1 MKDSSAAVDHQPE
14 QESQQ
19 QQSSNSRRPSEIPE
33 TVLLYEPL
41 SSEPLLGSDSSSS
54 NKANDSKEQ
63 KNVPHPFLI
72 KPFSRPLPF
81 IDSQIGGDKIS
92 YVTFSNIL
100 YTILIGWW
108 LALFIFLT
116 GILCLITGFPYF
128 QGLRLL
134 SLSKFVF
141 YPFGYYA
148 YLDKGKSGPPN
159 IIGRILFY
167 IFASVL
173 IFIPFL
179 CGIIVAWELIF
190 YIPMAKFLTKLIPVI
205 FKNIHRLHFAKLVN
219 DNPEVGHL
227 PVALTYKS
235 GGLIYF
241 KYNIFSFEVIYLNL
255 YPFIFL
261 SLYYGLLGSIDP
273 VGGTL
278 ISIIGTIPCMYV
290 IGVCTEI
297 VSSRCGL
304 VLGSLINAGF
314 TGLVELILF
323 YFSIRKELGDVVR
336 AAVTGAFLMNLLVI
350 PGLSMLA
357 AGIKWKEIKLNR
369 KVQSVSGTFL
379 FLAIVAVFFPAIFY
393 GIYGHSR
400 IKCNE
405 CYGFKGNFYLRDNSY
420 SNCSQCTIKTL
431 DNLDD
436 DEIYT
441 QMARPLMYTVSCFM
455 PIVYGVGLFFSIKT
469 HKYIYDEFEAEQA
482 GEGENGGANL
492 KTWVCIVILLVS
504 CVLFSFISEILTDFM
519 PEAIGKMGLTERFV
533 GLVFYTLVPAIA
545 EFMNA
550 VRFALEGNMG
560 LSLEIG
566 NQGAMV
572 VSLIQMPA
580 LVLMSLL
587 IGSKSSKGSFTLM
600 FEMID
605 VFAVIISVLLR
616 NSMLMENSINYFT
629 GFAFLVV
636 FLLITIVYYFDP
648 Y

>member
-1 MKDSSAAVDHQPE
+1 
-14 QESQQ
+14 
-19 QQSSNSRRPSEIPE
+19 
-33 TVLLYEPL
+33 
-41 SSEPLLGSDSSSS
+41 
-54 NKANDSKEQ
+54 
-63 KNVPHPFLI
+63 
-72 KPFSRPLPF
+72 
-81 IDSQIGGDKIS
+81 
-92 YVTFSNIL
+92 
-100 YTILIGWW
+100 
-108 LALFIFLT
+108 
-116 GILCLITGFPYF
+116 
-128 QGLRLL
+128 
-134 SLSKFVF
+134 
-141 YPFGYYA
+141 
-148 YLDKGKSGPPN
+148 
-159 IIGRILFY
+159 
-167 IFASVL
+167 
-173 IFIPFL
+173 
-179 CGIIVAWELIF
+179 
-190 YIPMAKFLTKLIPVI
+190 MAKFITNLIPII
-205 FKNIHRLHFAKLVN
+205 FKNIHRLHIGKLVN
-219 DNPEVGHL
+219 ENPEVGHM

-235 GGLIYF
+235 GGFIYF
-241 KYNIFSFEVIYLNL
+241 KYNVFSFEVIYLNL
-255 YPFIFL
+255 YPFIIL
-261 SLYYGLLGSIDP
+261 SLYYGLLGSIEP
-273 VGGTL
+273 VAGTL
-278 ISIIGTIPCMYV
+278 ISIIGTVPCMYV

-314 TGLVELILF
+314 TGFVELILF
-323 YFSIRKELGDVVR
+323 YFSIKKELGDVVR

-400 IKCNE
+400 IRCKE
-405 CYGFKGNFYLRDNSY
+405 CYGHQGNFVLRNNQY
-420 SNCSQCTIKTL
+420 ANCSHCSIKSL

-436 DEIYT
+436 DQIYT
-441 QMARPLMYTVSCFM
+441 KMARPLMYTVSCFM
-455 PIVYGVGLFFSIKT
+455 PVVYAVGLLFSMKT

-482 GEGENGGANL
+482 GEEGENAGASL
-492 KTWVCIVILLVS
+492 KTWVCVIILLIS
-504 CVLFSFISEILTDFM
+504 CVLFSFVSEILTDFM

-533 GLVFYTLVPAIA
+533 GLVFYTIVPAVA

-580 LVLMSLL
+580 LVLMSVL
-587 IGSKSSKGSFTLM
+587 IGSKSSKGSFTLI

-636 FLLITIVYYFDP
+636 FLLIAIVYYFDP